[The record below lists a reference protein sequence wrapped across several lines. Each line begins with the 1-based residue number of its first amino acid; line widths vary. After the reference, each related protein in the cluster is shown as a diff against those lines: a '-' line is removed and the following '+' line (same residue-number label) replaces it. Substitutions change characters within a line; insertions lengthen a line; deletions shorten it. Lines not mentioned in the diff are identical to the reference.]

1 MRSRGRSPE
10 FALERTG
17 TRHAPRTMRLFLWR
31 LDGLIERRNRDDG
44 SVACYGASIGDL
56 RIMRL

>member
-1 MRSRGRSPE
+1 
-10 FALERTG
+10 
-17 TRHAPRTMRLFLWR
+17 MRLFLWR

-44 SVACYGASIGDL
+44 SLACYGASIGDL